1 MEKIIVFG
9 MGTYWKYKK
18 DEIEKNF
25 EVEVILDNS
34 VSDTEL
40 CGKITVTNPGNVYK
54 YPDLKI
60 YVMTLNYFSVVE
72 QLINEGVNPE
82 RIVIPTMIKP
92 YFNENEYIFDSLGL
106 SIEVKKDE
114 IVLCND
120 EASYNIDNMDKL
132 KECARELGKKID
144 PVINTIINA
153 PLNPLSSKFGNG
165 RGTPIDRYY
174 IENFLEKNKSIITG
188 DVMEIADNTYTYRFG
203 SNLNDVKCLH
213 VNGWGKNAIKGNLET
228 GEGIVENSVDCL
240 ICTQTIQ
247 FIFDVDSVAANIHKI
262 LKPGGTA
269 LITAAGISYL
279 SMYDYNNWGE
289 YWKFTRQSM
298 QRLFEKYF
306 EKENIEVD
314 TFGNSKIAMGM
325 MYGLCR
331 EDFTCED
338 LDYCDEQFPLIVV
351 ASVRK

>member
-1 MEKIIVFG
+1 M
-9 MGTYWKYKK
+9 
-18 DEIEKNF
+18 
-25 EVEVILDNS
+25 
-34 VSDTEL
+34 
-40 CGKITVTNPGNVYK
+40 
-54 YPDLKI
+54 
-60 YVMTLNYFSVVE
+60 
-72 QLINEGVNPE
+72 
-82 RIVIPTMIKP
+82 
-92 YFNENEYIFDSLGL
+92 
-106 SIEVKKDE
+106 
-114 IVLCND
+114 
-120 EASYNIDNMDKL
+120 
-132 KECARELGKKID
+132 
-144 PVINTIINA
+144 
-153 PLNPLSSKFGNG
+153 
-165 RGTPIDRYY
+165 
-174 IENFLEKNKSIITG
+174 
-188 DVMEIADNTYTYRFG
+188 
-203 SNLNDVKCLH
+203 
-213 VNGWGKNAIKGNLET
+213 
-228 GEGIVENSVDCL
+228 
-240 ICTQTIQ
+240 
-247 FIFDVDSVAANIHKI
+247 DSVAANIHKI